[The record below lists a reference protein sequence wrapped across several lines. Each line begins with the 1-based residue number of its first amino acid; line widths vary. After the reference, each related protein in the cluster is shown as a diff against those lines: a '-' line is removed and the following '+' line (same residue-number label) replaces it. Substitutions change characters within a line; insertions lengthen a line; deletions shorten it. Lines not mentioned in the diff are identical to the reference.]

1 MTASGGIA
9 VKRGSIGAGVLW
21 MSALALLL
29 FWLPVVG
36 PLVAGYVG
44 GRKAGSA
51 ARALVAA
58 IVPGL
63 ILTVLVG
70 FLSTMLS
77 GLPLIGIL
85 AGFGTL
91 ILLTGNIGPMLL
103 GALLGGF
110 MA

>member
-1 MTASGGIA
+1 MTATTPA
-9 VKRGSIGAGVLW
+9 RGSIGAGVLW

-36 PLVAGYVG
+36 PLIAGYVG
-44 GRKAGSA
+44 GRKSGSV
-51 ARALVAA
+51 ARAFAAAVAPA
-58 IVPGL
+58 IV
-63 ILTVLVG
+63 LTLLVSV
-70 FLSTMLS
+70 LSTALTAV
-77 GLPLIGIL
+77 PLIGIL

-91 ILLTGNIGPMLL
+91 IFLIGNIGPMLL